1 MSSAL
6 HTGVKNPFDLS
17 SESKA
22 FETSTNAAKEN
33 FDALDA
39 YKENNP
45 FESSTVPFES
55 NNGFSNDF
63 TGTNQEVLHK
73 ETLPTGGAE
82 SGFTSQ
88 NGESD
93 EMAERN
99 DVERKPLVD
108 DFIGKKVED
117 SPQDKG
123 DYFLFKLFCLRII
136 FFYKL
141 KLVQPV

>member
-1 MSSAL
+1 MSPAL

-39 YKENNP
+39 YKESNP

-73 ETLPTGGAE
+73 ETLLTGGAE
-82 SGFTSQ
+82 SGFTQ

-123 DYFLFKLFCLRII
+123 DYFLFKLFCLRIV